1 MVNNETLS
9 ETETILA
16 AAIHILDN
24 NKHLHQPLNVDLGYV
39 ISGYRHC
46 CCYPIVKLIYSET
59 KLKPPITE
67 GFITSH
73 FRFVN
78 RTEAFQIAKNA
89 FQIISDLFEEEKSS
103 LKSEDLW

>member
-1 MVNNETLS
+1 MVNNETLFK
-9 ETETILA
+9 TETILA
-16 AAIHILDN
+16 AAIHVFDD

-59 KLKPPITE
+59 RLIPPIIE

-78 RTEAFQIAKNA
+78 RTEAFEIAKNA
-89 FQIISDLFEEEKSS
+89 SQIISYSFEKDSDS